1 MAVKH
6 LESAHSMS
14 TAYLQFE
21 PYRDPEHG
29 MDPISRWFSR
39 TFTYTD
45 QVASVVSI
53 HVPAG
58 SRVLRVAFEASTAWT
73 NTTAVVI
80 GDGAAADGWMATGNV
95 NPSVASSFGID
106 YNATYA
112 VLGKKYET
120 GDTIDISFAGIAT
133 AGTGKLFVEMISY
146 NEEHDAE

>member
-6 LESAHSMS
+6 LESAHSQS
-14 TAYLQFE
+14 TAYFQFE

-39 TFTYTD
+39 TFAFGD
-45 QVASVVSI
+45 QVASVISV

-58 SRVLRVAFEASTAWT
+58 SRVLSVCLEASTAWT
-73 NTTAVVI
+73 NVTAVVV
-80 GDGAAADGWMATGNV
+80 GDGTQADGWIRTGQIDMAT
-95 NPSVASSFGID
+95 ASTFGKD
-106 YNATYA
+106 EVATYA
-112 VLGKKYET
+112 LIGKKYET
-120 GDTIDISFAGIAT
+120 GDTIDISFTGVAT